1 MPTRSDLWHAPP
13 RPNAVELLERSIAY
27 CSATLHQVTVQDLE
41 RSTPCAGW
49 TLGELL
55 RHLDD
60 SLSALGEAA
69 QGGAVALSRAPRQVP
84 DLELVDSIC
93 ERARGLLGH
102 WLVPLDHHA
111 DLGHH
116 ELSLEVLAAVGALE
130 ITVHGWDV
138 AEALCSPRP
147 IPAALARYLWPV
159 ALEHIAAAD
168 RPGRFGPVRPVA
180 PDVGP
185 AELLLAQVGRTL
197 R

>member
-1 MPTRSDLWHAPP
+1 MPSHADLSQAPP
-13 RPNAVELLERSIAY
+13 RPSAVELLERSIAY
-27 CSATLHQVTVQDLE
+27 CSATLQRVTVEDLE
-41 RSTPCAGW
+41 RSTPCARW

-69 QGGAVALSRAPRQVP
+69 QGGAVALARAPRQVA
-84 DLELVDSIC
+84 DLELADRIRD
-93 ERARGLLGH
+93 RALSLLGH

-111 DLGHH
+111 DLGRH

-138 AEALCSPRP
+138 AEALGSPRP
-147 IPAALARYLWPV
+147 VPAALARDLWPV
-159 ALEHIAAAD
+159 ALEHIATAD
-168 RPGRFGPVRPVA
+168 RPGRFGPVRPVRT
-180 PDVGP
+180 DVGP
-185 AELLLAQVGRTL
+185 AELLLAQVGRTP